1 MQKKI
6 TELRVFQLLDFM
18 LKNSTEQDKEYLI
31 IEMSIR
37 KEFTNRIKAINGGQ
51 NVWFFDWIK
60 FHKAF

>member
-18 LKNSTEQDKEYLI
+18 VKNATENDKEYLM

-37 KEFTNRIKAINGGQ
+37 KEFTNRIKVINGGQ
-51 NVWFFDWIK
+51 NVWFFNWIR
-60 FHKAF
+60 F

>member
-18 LKNSTEQDKEYLI
+18 VKNATENDKEYLM

-37 KEFTNRIKAINGGQ
+37 KEFTNRIKVINGGQ
-51 NVWFFDWIK
+51 N
-60 FHKAF
+60 A